1 METLETSGDGGGSV
15 VVVGELKTGI
25 GGDCDSV
32 TRDFECGGDGDGG
45 GAGHPP
51 FDGRMTV

>member
-1 METLETSGDGGGSV
+1 MHLSTGSLLETLETSDDGGGSV

-32 TRDFECGGDGDGG
+32 TRDFECGGDGD
-45 GAGHPP
+45 ACA
-51 FDGRMTV
+51 FCS

>member
-25 GGDCDSV
+25 GGDGDSV